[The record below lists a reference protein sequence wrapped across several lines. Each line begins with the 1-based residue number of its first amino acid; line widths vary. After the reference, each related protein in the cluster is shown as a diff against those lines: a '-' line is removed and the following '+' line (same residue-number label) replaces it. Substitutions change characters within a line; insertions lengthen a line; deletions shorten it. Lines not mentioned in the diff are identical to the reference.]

1 MKRVEGDADWMRPH
15 SGVWGCYCVT
25 MATAGAR
32 AVRAFRVLHVDD
44 RRIDWAVNSSQLLQR
59 FSTSKM
65 PMSGKKISMGGE
77 RRVHEGAKN
86 N

>member
-32 AVRAFRVLHVDD
+32 AVRAFRVLHVE
-44 RRIDWAVNSSQLLQR
+44 R
-59 FSTSKM
+59 KM
-65 PMSGKKISMGGE
+65 
-77 RRVHEGAKN
+77 
-86 N
+86 